1 MPGVTHSASM
11 KPPFPVGTP
20 SPGFSA
26 SATSTTLPPLEE
38 MHMQVHTVL
47 IVTIFCIVCLLLLL
61 AFIYAFCLH
70 CSIDSS
76 PKDLPMTLERED
88 TTYRCTSSENHSVRN
103 MV

>member
-1 MPGVTHSASM
+1 MASM

-26 SATSTTLPPLEE
+26 SATSTTPPPLEDV
-38 MHMQVHTVL
+38 HMQVHTIL
-47 IVTIFCIVCLLLLL
+47 IVAMFCVVCLLLLL

-76 PKDLPMTLERED
+76 PKELHVANTWNLEHED
-88 TTYRCTSSENHSVRN
+88 ATYRCTSSETHSVGN